1 LRASKSYGRYGTTMI
16 QIPQDF
22 REFIRLLNEN
32 DVEYLVV
39 GGYAVA
45 FHGYVRYT
53 CDIDFFIA
61 VNKDT
66 ADGMV
71 CVLKQF
77 GFPPGEISPDLFLKK
92 DQVLRMGVEPMRL
105 EILNRID
112 GVEFDVCYE
121 HRQVL
126 DVDGLQI
133 NFIGLNDLIENKKA
147 TPRSKD
153 KLDVIELERGRE
165 G

>member
-1 LRASKSYGRYGTTMI
+1 MI
-16 QIPQDF
+16 QIPRDF
-22 REFIRLLNEN
+22 REFIQLLNDNE
-32 DVEYLVV
+32 VKYLVV

-61 VNKDT
+61 VDKET

-71 CVLKQF
+71 SVLRQF
-77 GFPPGEISPDLFLKK
+77 GFPAGDLSPDLFLKE

-105 EILNRID
+105 EIINKID
-112 GVEFDVCYE
+112 GVEFAACYA

-126 DVDGLQI
+126 DADGLRI
-133 NFIGLNDLIENKKA
+133 NFIALEDLISNKKA

-153 KLDVIELERGRE
+153 KLDVIELEKLGKS
-165 G
+165 